1 MNRAVRERLRK
12 GIVDEPVL
20 VDEREPREAGR
31 RDRDLEVVAA
41 ARPVDDRDLGRL
53 RERRAQELLQP
64 SRHARDAT
72 RARRGYAPGMDV
84 NEATFESSVVERSR
98 EIPVVVD
105 FWAEWC
111 RPCHLL
117 APVLESAVA
126 ERRGKVALAK
136 VDVDG
141 SPSLAARFDVR
152 GIPAVKAFRNG
163 HVVAEFVGAQPPGR
177 VAAFLDELTEPS
189 EAERLV
195 GELAAAG
202 ELPDVVRALD
212 DGDYSAALEIL
223 LAEVDDA
230 DPKRKDRIRRLMV
243 ALFRDLGQDH
253 PLSARYR
260 RRLSAAL
267 F

>member
-1 MNRAVRERLRK
+1 MD
-12 GIVDEPVL
+12 VDEV
-20 VDEREPREAGR
+20 
-31 RDRDLEVVAA
+31 
-41 ARPVDDRDLGRL
+41 
-53 RERRAQELLQP
+53 
-64 SRHARDAT
+64 
-72 RARRGYAPGMDV
+72 
-84 NEATFESSVVERSR
+84 TFESEVVERSR

-117 APVLESAVA
+117 APVLEGAVA
-126 ERRGKVALAK
+126 ERKGKVALAK

-163 HVVAEFVGAQPPGR
+163 NVVSEFAGAQPPAR

-195 GELAAAG
+195 EELAASG
-202 ELPDVVRALD
+202 ELPDVVSALTR
-212 DGDYSAALEIL
+212 GDYETALEVL
-223 LAEVDDA
+223 LGELEDPE
-230 DPKRKDRIRRLMV
+230 PKRRDRIRRLMV

-253 PLSARYR
+253 PVSARYR